1 MFHFVH
7 LDLQRAGRRL
17 SPCFANPR
25 DHHDSILRMDTFPNM
40 PSAFSPYDGL
50 APNTHINSS
59 FEMVRIMVGHK
70 LGLTA
75 YRIGI
80 LVEMHQ
86 SRGVDTVAVA
96 IFISHEAKVSPFG
109 IFFSGYERLSS
120 FLSKTPII
128 RHVNGFAFGSR
139 LSSVAVVT
147 YTRSAEWRLGDKR
160 WPIRLTTVYSG
171 KSCAIRESLRQSQE
185 GHEEALVEH
194 SRFTR

>member
-17 SPCFANPR
+17 SPWFANPR

-59 FEMVRIMVGHK
+59 LEMVRIVVGHK

-96 IFISHEAKVSPFG
+96 IFVSHKAKVSPFG
-109 IFFSGYERLSS
+109 IFFPGMKDFLPFCRRHPSFDMSTALLLEVVRAASQSS
-120 FLSKTPII
+120 PIPSQP
-128 RHVNGFAFGSR
+128 NGFWVTNDGRQNS
-139 LSSVAVVT
+139 LLYIVANRPPAKACGKARRVT
-147 YTRSAEWRLGDKR
+147 KR
-160 WPIRLTTVYSG
+160 VW
-171 KSCAIRESLRQSQE
+171 
-185 GHEEALVEH
+185 
-194 SRFTR
+194 